1 MAQTSAAIVKIPR
14 ILIVGGSGEGKSS
27 LVNLLS
33 NENKTV
39 VSSGARGCTLKCEDF
54 AVRYFD
60 SNYLLT
66 DTVGFNEPKDGG
78 AVPHKD
84 AIKCLIKFASEHAEG
99 FNLIV
104 FVMKKGR
111 ITQSFQSTYDFFYEV
126 LFSEEIPCILYIS
139 GSEHDDD
146 MDEWY
151 KHNKRDFGHRYK
163 FCEVVSGTALVH
175 KNTQLAEFLRPKQ
188 EETYKK
194 VWEAILFNT
203 LPELIGIK
211 TEISFWLKAINFIY
225 YYFSFGGTFFKSKV
239 KADLEKQL
247 RGMGIEEKAIRDIM
261 TLIQ

>member
-1 MAQTSAAIVKIPR
+1 
-14 ILIVGGSGEGKSS
+14 
-27 LVNLLS
+27 
-33 NENKTV
+33 
-39 VSSGARGCTLKCEDF
+39 
-54 AVRYFD
+54 
-60 SNYLLT
+60 
-66 DTVGFNEPKDGG
+66 
-78 AVPHKD
+78 
-84 AIKCLIKFASEHAEG
+84 
-99 FNLIV
+99 
-104 FVMKKGR
+104 
-111 ITQSFQSTYDFFYEV
+111 
-126 LFSEEIPCILYIS
+126 
-139 GSEHDDD
+139 

-163 FCEVVSGTALVH
+163 FCEVISGTALVH
-175 KNTQLAEFLRPKQ
+175 KNAQLTEFLRPKK

-203 LPELIGIK
+203 LPEPIGIK